1 MSHTNKR
8 PRSETSSSAD
18 NSALLYLTNKLAQM
32 GQDMFLNPNGDVQNF
47 EDPGGLG
54 LDDDGADLATVMGES
69 TEVRTMA
76 SARPQTPQLPDLEND
91 PRLTASA
98 KGRDNT
104 PVQLLHVQA
113 PPQHCDGVQER
124 VYEED
129 YAFPGD
135 LPQPAFERVD
145 FRAEPQMLD
154 VDTMYP
160 KCTKGIRELLQMVAS
175 SYPPADTED
184 AKRAK
189 HQLVTPYSFYR
200 GLFRPLL
207 LSYVYRQRN
216 GVESA
221 QQFQHS
227 TLFDYSGPKI
237 QKGMTQGWDCIGLY
251 DELEKEHSAILKAQL
266 QDAFF
271 NLVALKSGKKTSAK
285 YNLLKGVPAHL
296 VADVA
301 FAKEQHKQIKLHRL
315 LGQWAYE
322 NAIWVPCNR
331 VPADDLKA
339 MEKKFVIESEDILQT
354 ALENGAVKRD
364 EAIVPDH
371 SWTRVKKPSPDAGV
385 VSLIFYDSGAQQ
397 RGKVCEEDIFGGC
410 IYNSKEF
417 SQIASEISQDAVEI
431 EAESILA
438 FIRAREALRRSFK
451 SVGTM
456 VKSGMGL
463 HSTNSVLHTPLL
475 PVPQTSSANPK
486 EATKT
491 RIAEQTAL
499 RVSIQQNKDIIQC
512 YNYAILEGFMPHWA
526 RAQMVVAESAQLLN
540 TYGYPN
546 TAAFASFAYG
556 APSHRDNDDSVTM
569 GWISARSDLI
579 KDDESNFFYADYK
592 LILQMAADTHWMWD
606 APQTYHGTSLGRLCC
621 ANPKSWKTFAKKHAA
636 AGQWSR
642 ANVITHTQVTS
653 RGGEGYAAY

>member
-8 PRSETSSSAD
+8 LRSETSSSAD

-32 GQDMFLNPNGDVQNF
+32 GQDMFLNPNGNVQNF

-69 TEVRTMA
+69 AEVRTMA
-76 SARPQTPQLPDLEND
+76 STRPQTPQLPDLEND

-104 PVQLLHVQA
+104 PVQLPHVQA

-184 AKRAK
+184 AKCAK

-200 GLFRPLL
+200 GLFCPLL
-207 LSYVYRQRN
+207 LSYVY
-216 GVESA
+216 
-221 QQFQHS
+221 HH
-227 TLFDYSGPKI
+227 GPKI

-251 DELEKEHSAILKAQL
+251 DELEKEHSTILKAQL

-331 VPADDLKA
+331 VRAADDLKA
-339 MEKKFVIESEDILQT
+339 MEKKFV
-354 ALENGAVKRD
+354 RHP
-364 EAIVPDH
+364 PD
-371 SWTRVKKPSPDAGV
+371 
-385 VSLIFYDSGAQQ
+385 SLGEWS
-397 RGKVCEEDIFGGC
+397 CEEG
-410 IYNSKEF
+410 
-417 SQIASEISQDAVEI
+417 
-431 EAESILA
+431 
-438 FIRAREALRRSFK
+438 
-451 SVGTM
+451 
-456 VKSGMGL
+456 
-463 HSTNSVLHTPLL
+463 
-475 PVPQTSSANPK
+475 
-486 EATKT
+486 
-491 RIAEQTAL
+491 
-499 RVSIQQNKDIIQC
+499 
-512 YNYAILEGFMPHWA
+512 
-526 RAQMVVAESAQLLN
+526 
-540 TYGYPN
+540 
-546 TAAFASFAYG
+546 
-556 APSHRDNDDSVTM
+556 
-569 GWISARSDLI
+569 
-579 KDDESNFFYADYK
+579 
-592 LILQMAADTHWMWD
+592 
-606 APQTYHGTSLGRLCC
+606 
-621 ANPKSWKTFAKKHAA
+621 
-636 AGQWSR
+636 
-642 ANVITHTQVTS
+642 
-653 RGGEGYAAY
+653 